1 MTWPSVPYEGGL
13 VKTYTVVFDDPES
26 GLRRRDTR
34 VHEPTL
40 AAKIRAVQAVGGH
53 IFSVRLTRITP
64 PKRGTS

>member
-1 MTWPSVPYEGGL
+1 M
-13 VKTYTVVFDDPES
+13 KTYTVVFDDPES

-64 PKRGTS
+64 PKKETS